1 MDGYLLDTNA
11 ASVLWDARHAD
22 HDKIRAFLESVSPAP
37 IWISI
42 VALAEVEYGLKTAPA
57 MPLDIHTDVRG
68 EMAKYPEVLELDKH
82 TAEPYSD
89 LRAELFKT
97 YAPRDRKE
105 RRLTKKWVEDLFER
119 TSAKELHG
127 CQENDI
133 WVASL
138 AIQYNLVLVTEDRM
152 VPIVEVSKC
161 LPDPLRIQ
169 KWR

>member
-37 IWISI
+37 VWISI
-42 VALAEVEYGLKTAPA
+42 IALAEVEYGLKTAPT
-57 MPLDIHTDVRG
+57 MNFETHRDVRA
-68 EMAKYPEVLELDKH
+68 EMAKYSEVLEPDKH
-82 TAEPYSD
+82 TIAPYSD

-97 YAPRDRKE
+97 YAPKDRKG
-105 RRLTKKWVEDLFER
+105 RITKKWVEDLFEH

-127 CQENDI
+127 SQENDI

-152 VPIVEVSKC
+152 EPIVEVSKR
-161 LPDPLRIQ
+161 LSDSLRIQ

>member
-37 IWISI
+37 VWISI
-42 VALAEVEYGLKTAPA
+42 IALAEVEYGLKTAPA
-57 MPLDIHTDVRG
+57 MNLDTHKDVRA
-68 EMAKYPEVLELDKH
+68 EMAKYPEVLEPDKH
-82 TAEPYSD
+82 TIAPYSD
-89 LRAELFKT
+89 LRAELFKS
-97 YAPRDRKE
+97 YAPRDRKG
-105 RRLTKKWVEDLFER
+105 RLTKKWVEDLFER

-127 CQENDI
+127 SQENDI

-138 AIQYNLVLVTEDRM
+138 AIQYNLILVTEDRM
-152 VPIVEVSKC
+152 APIVEVSKY

>member
-37 IWISI
+37 VWISI
-42 VALAEVEYGLKTAPA
+42 IALAEVEYGLKTAPA
-57 MPLDIHTDVRG
+57 MNFETHRDVRA
-68 EMAKYPEVLELDKH
+68 EMAKYSEVLEPDKH
-82 TAEPYSD
+82 TIAPYSD

-97 YAPRDRKE
+97 YAPKDRKG
-105 RRLTKKWVEDLFER
+105 RITKKWVEDLFEH

-127 CQENDI
+127 SQENDI

-152 VPIVEVSKC
+152 EPIVEVSKR
-161 LPDPLRIQ
+161 LSDSLRIQ